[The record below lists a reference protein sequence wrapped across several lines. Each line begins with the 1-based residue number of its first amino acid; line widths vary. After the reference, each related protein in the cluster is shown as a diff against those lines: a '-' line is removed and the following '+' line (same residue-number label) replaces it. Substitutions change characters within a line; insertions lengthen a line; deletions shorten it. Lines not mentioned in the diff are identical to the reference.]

1 MKKNYS
7 VPEITVCELQVS
19 DVITTSVTTIG
30 NFEVYSTAF
39 DIGAGFD
46 TVEF

>member
-7 VPEITVCELQVS
+7 VPELTVCALSIS
-19 DVITTSVTTIG
+19 DVITASTTVIG
-30 NFEVYSTAF
+30 NFEVCDVAF

-46 TVEF
+46 TVVF

>member
-7 VPEITVCELQVS
+7 VPELTVCELSVS
-19 DVITTSVTTIG
+19 DVITVSTIMMG
-30 NFEVYSTAF
+30 NFEVCDTAF

-46 TVEF
+46 TVIF